1 MTYTTFGEAFVPM
14 QGEDPVQADMP
25 ASAASEPTCTAMR
38 SAERVLPLVFDL
50 VHPASVLEIGCGD
63 GAWLTM
69 ARRLG
74 AERILGIDEAPAER
88 LRIPAEEFA
97 MRDLAAIGELPG
109 PFDLAMCLETA
120 DRLDENDAMHMVEAL
135 CDVADVVLFSAA
147 IPGQSG
153 FGHRNEQWPT
163 YWEGLFGAFGF
174 CMVDCLR
181 IRLWDDPNVD
191 PCYAQNSMLYVR
203 RARLERDV
211 RMREA
216 RLENG
221 MMPLCAVHP
230 GMFGDF
236 AKPSAPERPD
246 PRPSLPTPRMWESL
260 RDG

>member
-14 QGEDPVQADMP
+14 QGDE
-25 ASAASEPTCTAMR
+25 SMR

-74 AERILGIDEAPAER
+74 AERIFGVDEAQSDR
-88 LRIPAEEFA
+88 LRLSAEEFDTA
-97 MRDLAAIGELPG
+97 TMSALGELPG
-109 PFDLAMCLETA
+109 PFDLAMCLEVA
-120 DRLDENDAMHMVEAL
+120 SRLNETHAVQMVEAL
-135 CDVADVVLFSAA
+135 CDTADVVLFSSA
-147 IPGQSG
+147 IPGQGG

-163 YWEGLFGAFGF
+163 YWEALFGAFDF
-174 CMVDCLR
+174 RMVDCLR
-181 IRLWDDPNVD
+181 IRLWDDPMVD
-191 PCYAQNSMLYVR
+191 PCYAQNAMLYVR
-203 RARLERDV
+203 RARLEHDARL
-211 RMREA
+211 REA
-216 RLENG
+216 RMENG

-230 GMFGDF
+230 GMFSDF

>member
-1 MTYTTFGEAFVPM
+1 MTYTTFGEAFVPT
-14 QGEDPVQADMP
+14 QGDD
-25 ASAASEPTCTAMR
+25 SMR

-50 VHPASVLEIGCGD
+50 AHPSSVLEIGCGD

-74 AERILGIDEAPAER
+74 AERILGIDEAPADR
-88 LRIPAEEFA
+88 LRIPSEEFA
-97 MRDLAAIGELPG
+97 NRDLAAIGELPG
-109 PFDLAMCLETA
+109 PFDLAMCLEVA
-120 DRLDENDAMHMVEAL
+120 DRLGENDAMQMVEAL

-163 YWEGLFGAFGF
+163 YWEALFGAFDF
-174 CMVDCLR
+174 RMVDCLR

-191 PCYAQNSMLYVR
+191 PCYAQNAMLYVR
-203 RARLERDV
+203 RARLEHDA

-216 RLENG
+216 RMENG